1 MSSLISS
8 IFSYDRNETTANEL
22 LDALRSAP
30 TVEGFSFHGDNK
42 TVEGALAFCYGL
54 RIVNEVELTLD
65 ESDALFD
72 FIDEDYGENDFD
84 IESGD
89 SEYSDIRAVVYDEGK
104 ILFVPYVDED
114 GEPTA
119 KFFSL
124 EAAE

>member
-1 MSSLISS
+1 MSNLIAS
-8 IFSYDRNETTANEL
+8 IFSYDRNEITANEL
-22 LDALRSAP
+22 LDALRAAP

-54 RIVNEVELTLD
+54 KIGIEVNLTLD
-65 ESDALFD
+65 ESAALFD

-89 SEYSDIRAVVYDEGK
+89 AEYSDIRAVVFEAGNV
-104 ILFVPYVDED
+104 LFVPYVDEN

-124 EAAE
+124 EKA